1 MEGAM
6 PDRSPVSVAECTSEA
21 EAAITMAVLGSYG
34 IEAVVSRDDAGGMQP
49 GLSFVHGVKVLVAA
63 EDAAEAR
70 RVLAENAE

>member
-1 MEGAM
+1 MS
-6 PDRSPVSVAECTSEA
+6 DRSPVSIAECTSEA
-21 EAAITMAVLGSYG
+21 DAAITVAVLGAYG

-70 RVLAENAE
+70 RILDENAE

>member
-1 MEGAM
+1 MS
-6 PDRSPVSVAECTSEA
+6 DRSPVSVAQCPSEV
-21 EAAITMAVLGSYG
+21 EAALAVAVLGSYG

-70 RVLAENAE
+70 RILDENAE